1 MWLLDEGM
9 WRGRKKKRWK
19 GIWESQEEEK
29 KVKDGVG
36 VGFVVGREKLIFVF
50 QGIRDMMSEVGRV
63 K

>member
-1 MWLLDEGM
+1 MRARGEVGKKKMEGNM
-9 WRGRKKKRWK
+9 RVAGGRK
-19 GIWESQEEEK
+19 K

>member
-9 WRGRKKKRWK
+9 WRGRKKKDGREY
-19 GIWESQEEEK
+19 ESRRRKKK